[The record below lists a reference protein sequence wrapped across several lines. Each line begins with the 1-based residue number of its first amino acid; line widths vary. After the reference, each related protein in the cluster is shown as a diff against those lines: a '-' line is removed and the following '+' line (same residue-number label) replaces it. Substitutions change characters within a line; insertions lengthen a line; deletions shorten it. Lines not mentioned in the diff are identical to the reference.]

1 MDAALKA
8 LRQIKYET
16 VQQPKAD
23 MWCHLGKAIIR
34 GADEGNFTHDRSTSS
49 VSLLQKLLFSG
60 TDEKL
65 WNSEIVFICV
75 NDFNTKS

>member
-16 VQQPKAD
+16 EQQPKAD

-49 VSLLQKLLFSG
+49 VSLLQKLIFRDRRE
-60 TDEKL
+60 TVKFQ
-65 WNSEIVFICV
+65 NSFHLR
-75 NDFNTKS
+75 KRL